1 MNTSLA
7 LSLSAVN
14 PAQVLELKYAKEQS
28 NVSITNFT
36 ATWTSSPG
44 SNPGPGGD
52 RQVRAVASGV
62 RSSDQLIT
70 LLHFN
75 SSHFELGMYL
85 ITFDVTQASG
95 TSINDPIS
103 GSERSRIEVV
113 TRDNSEVEKDP
124 DSLNKDRFAVK
135 TGSNSITAIVFNDGS
150 SSNKPQIQLFFQ
162 RSAIFDVT
170 ISNIKLQHYS

>member
-85 ITFDVTQASG
+85 ITFDVTQAS
-95 TSINDPIS
+95 
-103 GSERSRIEVV
+103 
-113 TRDNSEVEKDP
+113 VEKDP

>member
-1 MNTSLA
+1 MNNS
-7 LSLSAVN
+7 LSLTLN
-14 PAQVLELKYAKEQS
+14 RTGPKQVLELKAAKDQS
-28 NVSITNFT
+28 NLSLTNFT
-36 ATWTSSPG
+36 TTWTNTPG
-44 SNPGPGGD
+44 ANPPGGD

-70 LLHFN
+70 LLHFD
-75 SSHFELGMYL
+75 SSHFSLGMYL

-103 GSERSRIEVV
+103 GSERNRIEVI

-135 TGSNSITAIVFNDGS
+135 TGSNSITAILFNDGTS
-150 SSNKPQIQLFFQ
+150 SKEPSISLFFQ

>member
-1 MNTSLA
+1 MKNS
-7 LSLSAVN
+7 LSLTLNRTS
-14 PAQVLELKYAKEQS
+14 PKQVLESKPAKSQENLS
-28 NVSITNFT
+28 LTNFT
-36 ATWTSSPG
+36 TTWSAGNRT
-44 SNPGPGGD
+44 
-52 RQVRAVASGV
+52 VRAVASGA
-62 RSSDQLIT
+62 RSEDQLIT

-75 SSHFELGMYL
+75 STHFSLGMYL

-103 GSERSRIEVV
+103 GSERNRIEVV

-135 TGSNSITAIVFNDGS
+135 TGSNSITAILFDDGTS
-150 SSNKPQIQLFFQ
+150 SKKPSISLFFQ